1 MHIIEEVRTTRSG
14 EASLEL
20 RSSGVFN
27 TKRRRDSDE
36 RKCRGNGDGV
46 VKSGPEGNMVS
57 GGAV

>member
-20 RSSGVFN
+20 RSSGVSN
-27 TKRRRDSDE
+27 TKRRRNRDE

-57 GGAV
+57 